1 MCKTPHFFSQG
12 NDMKTCTKCGET
24 KAKTEF
30 YLHKHTKD
38 KLASLCKHCYKLNE
52 QRWKEENPEA
62 YKLSCRRRN
71 LKKKFGITIEEYMRI
86 YDKQQGKCACCGE
99 EKPSEGI
106 SGLVVDHSHTS
117 GEVRELL
124 CTQCNTALGLL
135 KENADIVNK
144 LLEYIRKHNG

>member
-1 MCKTPHFFSQG
+1 
-12 NDMKTCTKCGET
+12 MKTCTKCGET

-52 QRWKEENPEA
+52 LRWKEENPEA

-71 LKKKFGITIEEYMRI
+71 LKKKFGITIEEYMSI
-86 YDKQQGKCACCGE
+86 YNKQQGQCACCGE
-99 EKPSEGI
+99 EKPAEGI
-106 SGLVVDHSHTS
+106 TGLVVDHNHTS